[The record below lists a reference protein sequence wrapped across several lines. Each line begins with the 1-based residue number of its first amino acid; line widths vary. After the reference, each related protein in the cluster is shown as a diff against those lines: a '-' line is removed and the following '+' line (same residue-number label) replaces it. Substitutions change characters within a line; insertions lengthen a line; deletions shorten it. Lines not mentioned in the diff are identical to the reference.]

1 MSAPRSDPSEPPGA
15 RLLLVDD
22 EPSIRETV
30 SRYLRF
36 VGYEV
41 RTAGTGR
48 EALALIEA
56 GEFRPELILLDV
68 MLPDADGYEL
78 LGRLRAE
85 GPQTAVV
92 FLTARDART
101 DVVKGLAA
109 GGDDYITKPF
119 GMDEVAARV
128 SAVLRRTRRPATE
141 ETVLRVADLELDTV
155 GYQVSRAG
163 RPIELSPTE
172 FRLLRYLML
181 NQGKVVTR
189 EQLLEHVWNYDFGGN
204 DTVVPTYISY
214 LRKKIDAYG
223 PPLIKTR
230 RGVGYRL
237 CGQESLVDPASSSGP
252 AAPRAG
258 APDSRPDPFPDLPGP
273 HS

>member
-1 MSAPRSDPSEPPGA
+1 MSAPLRDPPEPPGA

-48 EALALIEA
+48 EALVEA
-56 GEFRPELILLDV
+56 REFLPELILLDV

-78 LGRLRAE
+78 LGRLRAD
-85 GPQTAVV
+85 GLQTAVV
-92 FLTARDART
+92 FLTARDARA

-155 GYQVSRAG
+155 SYQVSRAG

-181 NQGKVVTR
+181 NQGRVVTR
-189 EQLLEHVWNYDFGGN
+189 EQLLEHVWSYDFGGN

-214 LRKKIDAYG
+214 LRKKIDALG

-237 CGQESLVDPASSSGP
+237 CGQDVPGRPA
-252 AAPRAG
+252 
-258 APDSRPDPFPDLPGP
+258 
-273 HS
+273 

>member
-1 MSAPRSDPSEPPGA
+1 MGG

-41 RTAGTGR
+41 RTAATGR
-48 EALALIEA
+48 DAMLAVRD
-56 GEFRPELILLDV
+56 FRPELILLDV

-78 LGRLRAE
+78 IGRLRAD
-85 GPQTAVV
+85 GLQTAVV
-92 FLTARDART
+92 FLTARDARA
-101 DVVKGLAA
+101 DVVRGLAA

-128 SAVLRRTRRPATE
+128 SAVLRRTRRPVE
-141 ETVLRVADLELDTV
+141 GPVLRVADLELDTV
-155 GYQVSRAG
+155 TYQVHRGG
-163 RPIELSPTE
+163 RLIELSPTE

-181 NQGKVVTR
+181 HQGKVVTR
-189 EQLLEHVWNYDFGGN
+189 EQLLEHVWSYDFGGN

-214 LRKKIDAYG
+214 LRKKVDGLG
-223 PPLIKTR
+223 PPLIQTR
-230 RGVGYRL
+230 RGIGYRL
-237 CGQESLVDPASSSGP
+237 CGGP
-252 AAPRAG
+252 AAEAG
-258 APDSRPDPFPDLPGP
+258 PAEGVSDPGGTDRIE
-273 HS
+273 

>member
-1 MSAPRSDPSEPPGA
+1 MSAPHRDPSDPPAA

-22 EPSIRETV
+22 EPSIRDTV

-41 RTAGTGR
+41 HTAGTGR
-48 EALALIEA
+48 EALVEA
-56 GEFRPELILLDV
+56 REFLPELILLDV

-78 LGRLRAE
+78 LGRLRAD
-85 GPQTAVV
+85 GLQTAVV
-92 FLTARDART
+92 FLTARDARS

-128 SAVLRRTRRPATE
+128 SAVLRRTRRPE
-141 ETVLRVADLELDTV
+141 PDGTVLRVGDLELDTV
-155 GYQVSRAG
+155 SYQVSRAG

-181 NQGKVVTR
+181 NQGRVVTR
-189 EQLLEHVWNYDFGGN
+189 EQLLEHVWSYDFGGN

-214 LRKKIDAYG
+214 LRKKIDALG
-223 PPLIKTR
+223 PPLIRTR

-237 CGQESLVDPASSSGP
+237 CGQDVPGRPA
-252 AAPRAG
+252 
-258 APDSRPDPFPDLPGP
+258 
-273 HS
+273 